1 MAAIAL
7 KTMRTMLAIPV
18 VDGDESTPDCMAMK
32 PDYVCSPHASSHRS
46 QREEVILEITAAILK
61 TTAAVIPTVLSMKVK
76 LFFLVIGKVG
86 LVSLLNF
93 AI

>member
-7 KTMRTMLAIPV
+7 KTMWTMLAIPV

-32 PDYVCSPHASSHRS
+32 PDYVCSPHASHRS

-61 TTAAVIPTVLSMKVK
+61 TTAAVVPTVLSMKVK
-76 LFFLVIGKVG
+76 YLFILVTGKVG